1 MPPAVIVGVDGT
13 LAERGPFARSHYTKK
28 EFQQDVGLMVLDAS
42 VGWGN
47 AAVIV
52 CSDRSEELRQETQD
66 WLDAHG
72 FQFDALLMRP
82 LSDMRSDT
90 VVKAE
95 LFDAYVRGRYN
106 VVAVFDD
113 RDQVAD
119 GCWRAMGIRTYQAA
133 GGAF

>member
-1 MPPAVIVGVDGT
+1 MWDSWCWTLLLAGATLRSSSAQIV
-13 LAERGPFARSHYTKK
+13 RKSCARRPRT
-28 EFQQDVGLMVLDAS
+28 
-42 VGWGN
+42 GWTRK
-47 AAVIV
+47 AF
-52 CSDRSEELRQETQD
+52 SSMRYSS
-66 WLDAHG
+66 
-72 FQFDALLMRP
+72 RP
-82 LSDMRSDT
+82 LGDMRSDT

-119 GCWRAMGIRTYQAA
+119 GCWRAMGIRTYQPA